1 MGHREDLLA
10 GAVRCLREKGYAH
23 TTARDIVAASGTN
36 LASIGY
42 HYGSTKA
49 LLNAAVL
56 AAMDDFGQQMAQA
69 IGGLDAGA
77 TTLERFE
84 RFWTRVID
92 SFRTSSQVWL
102 ATFDIFAVAQ
112 RDPDVRAAVADGL
125 EDGQDA
131 LGADALRRG
140 PRRRAGPR
148 DRLTAPGA
156 GQRRPGA
163 VADRPGAGSLARRAR
178 PGHAGDGGADR
189 RGQLAQLCWAAE
201 IRLSKTH
208 GLFGPLPPCSALGR
222 PSGNVNEARVQ
233 TQRVP
238 DDEHTFTGSL
248 SVTTVATGS
257 IGPAA
262 QFGLQASSS

>member
-1 MGHREDLLA
+1 VSHREDLLA

-69 IGGLDAGA
+69 IGDLDASA

-84 RFWTRVID
+84 AFWTRIID

-125 EDGQDA
+125 EDGRMLWARTLYGVDPVDEQ
-131 LGADALRRG
+131 
-140 PRRRAGPR
+140 RAR
-148 DRLTAPGA
+148 AI
-156 GQRRPGA
+156 
-163 VADRPGAGSLARRAR
+163 GSLHQALVSGVLVQWLIDPERA
-178 PGHAGDGGADR
+178 PSPA
-189 RGQLAQLCWAAE
+189 QLARGMQAMAE
-201 IRLSKTH
+201 QI
-208 GLFGPLPPCSALGR
+208 
-222 PSGNVNEARVQ
+222 
-233 TQRVP
+233 
-238 DDEHTFTGSL
+238 
-248 SVTTVATGS
+248 VAVS
-257 IGPAA
+257 
-262 QFGLQASSS
+262 

>member
-10 GAVRCLREKGYAH
+10 GAVRCLREKGYAR

-56 AAMDDFGQQMAQA
+56 AAMDDFGRQMAQA
-69 IGGLDAGA
+69 IGDLDASA

-84 RFWTRVID
+84 EFWTRVID

-125 EDGQDA
+125 EDGRMLWARTLYGVDPA
-131 LGADALRRG
+131 E
-140 PRRRAGPR
+140 
-148 DRLTAPGA
+148 
-156 GQRRPGA
+156 GQRARA
-163 VADRPGAGSLARRAR
+163 IGSLHQALVSGVLVQWLIDPERA
-178 PGHAGDGGADR
+178 PSPA
-189 RGQLAQLCWAAE
+189 QLARGMQAIAE
-201 IRLSKTH
+201 QI
-208 GLFGPLPPCSALGR
+208 
-222 PSGNVNEARVQ
+222 
-233 TQRVP
+233 
-238 DDEHTFTGSL
+238 
-248 SVTTVATGS
+248 VAVS
-257 IGPAA
+257 
-262 QFGLQASSS
+262 